1 MVGDLNTVTFTLNGK
16 VQVVNGD
23 EGDGMSLAK
32 YIREVA
38 LLTGTKVSC
47 GEGGCGACMVTVSKF
62 EGDTPRSVNSCLS
75 PVMIC
80 DGWSITTV
88 EGLGGK
94 GVGYHP
100 IQTALA
106 ATGGTQCGYC
116 SPGMVMQLHSYLQEH
131 PDATVKEIDNILD
144 GNICRCTGYR
154 PILDAFK
161 EFGSDA
167 PKKFSHLIADI
178 EDLSLKGICKR
189 TGEACPG
196 AGSCGSSGGSGC
208 HGKNPK
214 ENGSS
219 KWHQPTSVE
228 ELTAILKSFTSET
241 KYRIVGGNTGT
252 GVFKHD
258 EDNYD
263 AFVSINKVEELKAM
277 STDPM
282 YLGGNVSITDAISFF
297 TKIGETTPVWTAI
310 GQHLHLIASVG
321 IRNQGTL
328 AGNLMMKNAHNDFP
342 SDVFLSMETAGATLE
357 IVDHNGVVEE
367 KTVAEFVTTDM
378 HRKFIKKIKFPS
390 LKNKTMKKDLHR
402 LWLTTKAKAG
412 GAEWKMRTFKIMPR
426 STNAHAYVNAGFLA
440 LVDAENNFKIEGRPT
455 LVFGGISSTFIH
467 ARETEDF
474 LMDRNM
480 NDHEMFIE
488 ALMILANELE
498 PELDPVLASPL
509 YRKQLAMGLF
519 YKFFLYVLGDAAS
532 PIVRSGALNL
542 DRGVSRGE
550 QTYDTDE
557 SLWPVSEPIEKV
569 ESKWQTS
576 GELKYVN
583 DIPPQ
588 QGELHSAFVLSSRA
602 NCDVVSV
609 NATKALALAGVID
622 FVDANDIPGKNDW
635 KAAATPEEIFCT
647 GKSIFA
653 GQALGLIVAETREIA
668 IEAARMVQVE
678 YSNQG
683 DVVTDIEKAMEIP
696 TNVIPFGPAMQYGP
710 VDENMGAASRVVQG
724 RFKMGSQYHFHM
736 ETQTC
741 VVSPMEDGFD
751 VKVASQ
757 SIDMIQS
764 VVAATLNIPINSV
777 NTTITRLGGSY
788 GAKIYL
794 PNQLATAAAVAA
806 NKLGRPVRLWMPL
819 EDNMRLF
826 GKRTPY
832 VFDYKMGLSSEGK
845 IMAVEASIYCDGGW
859 SLNDVDSPFAAFFGQ
874 SCYKVPALKFAPFGV
889 RTDTHAPTATRAP
902 GMCNGHAMM
911 EAIMQHSAIEI
922 GMSPLDLR
930 MNNLMEQGDPIM
942 PPPLTLDV
950 ESPIPTMIENVKTS
964 GEYTARKEA
973 ASEFNKANRWKKR
986 GISLVPMRYGHNI
999 SLFPGLRMNCLISVC
1014 GGDGSVSVSHNGIE
1028 MGQGINTKVAQCVA
1042 FELGIDMSMVKV
1054 KPVTNLTN
1062 PNGAITGGSAGSET
1076 NCVAAIKACEML
1088 KERLSTTRSKLGED
1102 ATWPEIIQAANAA
1115 NVDLCVHYMFEGKK
1129 DNYGGYSVWGVA
1141 ITEVE
1146 VDILT
1151 GEMFIVRADLTEDAG
1166 LSTAPLVDL
1175 GQIEGAF
1182 AMGLG
1187 LWTSEEIKFNETTGE
1202 ILTMNT
1208 WEYKPPAAKDIP
1220 QDFRV
1225 TMLKNARNPM
1235 GVLSSKATGEPAL
1248 LLGISVLFAIWD
1260 ALNEYKKDA
1269 GQSGWWQLNGPATV
1283 EHIHQHAG
1291 VNPEQFIF

>member
-1 MVGDLNTVTFTLNGK
+1 
-16 VQVVNGD
+16 
-23 EGDGMSLAK
+23 
-32 YIREVA
+32 
-38 LLTGTKVSC
+38 VSC

-189 TGEACPG
+189 SGEACPG

-480 NDHEMFIE
+480 NDHDMFIE

-964 GEYTARKEA
+964 GEYTVRKEA